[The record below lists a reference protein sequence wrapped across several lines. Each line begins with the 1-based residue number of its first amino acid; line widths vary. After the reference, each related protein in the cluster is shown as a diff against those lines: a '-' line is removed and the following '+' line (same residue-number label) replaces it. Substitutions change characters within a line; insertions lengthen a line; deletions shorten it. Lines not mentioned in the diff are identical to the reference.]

1 MDDCTDLAS
10 HRSGDPA
17 AFARLYDRHAA
28 VVFSICRVET
38 PGRSEAD
45 ADDAA
50 QETFIR
56 AYRMLDRVVDCRG
69 FASWLHRIA
78 RLVCSERR
86 RAHSRRRRHEGE
98 AMTAQATLQEPI
110 AENEA
115 LRRERLRRLGSA
127 LSELDDDERLAI
139 HLYYLDRDPL
149 VAANSALGLSRSA
162 FYKLLARARERLAL
176 RLREEIA

>member
-38 PGRSEAD
+38 PGRGEAD

-69 FASWLHRIA
+69 FAGWLHRIA

-86 RAHSRRRRHEGE
+86 RSHARRRRHEGE
-98 AMTAQATLQEPI
+98 AMTSHVTHLEPA
-110 AENEA
+110 AEHEA
-115 LRRERLRRLGSA
+115 MRRERLGRLGAA
-127 LSELDDDERLAI
+127 LAGLDEDERLAI
-139 HLYYLDRDPL
+139 HLYYLDRDPV
-149 VAANSALGLSRSA
+149 VAASSALGLSRSA
-162 FYKLLARARERLAL
+162 YYKLLARARERLAL
-176 RLREEIA
+176 RLREEIP

>member
-69 FASWLHRIA
+69 FAGWLHRIA

-86 RAHSRRRRHEGE
+86 RSHARRRRREGE
-98 AMTAQATLQEPI
+98 AVMSVANHREPV
-110 AENEA
+110 AEIEA
-115 LRRERLRRLGSA
+115 VRRERLGRLGEA
-127 LSELDDDERLAI
+127 IADLDESERLAI
-139 HLYYLDRDPL
+139 HLYYLDRDP
-149 VAANSALGLSRSA
+149 VAAAHAALGLSRSA

>member
-38 PGRSEAD
+38 PGRSETD

-86 RAHSRRRRHEGE
+86 RSFARRRRHEGE
-98 AMTAQATLQEPI
+98 AMSAAI
-110 AENEA
+110 AHRDPVAEGEA
-115 LRRERLRRLGSA
+115 VRRERLDRLGEA
-127 LSELDDDERLAI
+127 LAELDEDERLAI
-139 HLYYLDRDPL
+139 HLYYLDRDP
-149 VAANSALGLSRSA
+149 VAAAQSALGLSRSA
-162 FYKLLARARERLAL
+162 FYKLLARARERLAI
-176 RLREEIA
+176 RMREEIA